1 MFFSKPFVGSACC
14 QVNPD
19 MENFDVVLVMGAND
33 VVNSAAQEQRSDP
46 FRRGRGEPW

>member
-1 MFFSKPFVGSACC
+1 MLH

-33 VVNSAAQEQRSDP
+33 VVNSAAQELCLYKVST
-46 FRRGRGEPW
+46 

>member
-1 MFFSKPFVGSACC
+1 MEFPAH

-33 VVNSAAQEQRSDP
+33 VVNSAAQVGP
-46 FRRGRGEPW
+46 GTTKTLYPAW

>member
-1 MFFSKPFVGSACC
+1 MEFPAH

-33 VVNSAAQEQRSDP
+33 VVNSAAQVDP
-46 FRRGRGEPW
+46 GTTKTLYPAW